1 MEQGLIHIY
10 CGDGKGKTSAA
21 IGLAVRAAGS
31 GLKVLFT
38 RFLKNESSG
47 ELAILDDI
55 SQIKVLHL
63 EKSYGF
69 FKNLS
74 EEKKQEVRETY
85 LRLWR
90 AIELEILTGRYD
102 VLVIDEFMAAYKY
115 DLIPKEEAIEFLEKK
130 PKELEIVL
138 TGRNPD
144 EKLVE
149 LADYVSEIKKVKHPF
164 DQGIYANIDEGNRKN
179 KIGTSDGIYDRKLCG
194 SGGKSGSRDVIVG
207 RRDSPGETADAE
219 GH

>member
-74 EEKKQEVRETY
+74 EEEKEEVRETY
-85 LRLWR
+85 LQLWR
-90 AIELEILTGRYD
+90 AIELEILTGEYD
-102 VLVIDEFMAAYKY
+102 VLVIDEFMAAYRY

-164 DQGIYANIDEGNRKN
+164 DQGIYARK
-179 KIGTSDGIYDRKLCG
+179 GIEY
-194 SGGKSGSRDVIVG
+194 
-207 RRDSPGETADAE
+207 
-219 GH
+219 

>member
-10 CGDGKGKTSAA
+10 CGDGKGKHQRQSD
-21 IGLAVRAAGS
+21 LQS
-31 GLKVLFT
+31 VLQEVDL
-38 RFLKNESSG
+38 RFYLPGFKNESSG

-85 LRLWR
+85 LQLWR

-164 DQGIYANIDEGNRKN
+164 DQGIYARK
-179 KIGTSDGIYDRKLCG
+179 GIEY
-194 SGGKSGSRDVIVG
+194 
-207 RRDSPGETADAE
+207 
-219 GH
+219 